1 MPSSASIGVSF
12 KVRSYDI
19 DGSVFRVQYWDAPGA
34 ERYLRLTSRLCAGA
48 SGAVVVFDVNSKSS
62 FEHLEDWIAELEA
75 YTPMPKVLVGNK
87 VDVAPELRQVS
98 ASQAE
103 LFAQKY
109 GMAYFETSATADVEV
124 HDAFSE
130 LFALIVEGIPD
141 PPEPSLL
148 LQRGITITS
157 KLARDA
163 GLRQALFLAKNN

>member
-1 MPSSASIGVSF
+1 M
-12 KVRSYDI
+12 
-19 DGSVFRVQYWDAPGA
+19 
-34 ERYLRLTSRLCAGA
+34 
-48 SGAVVVFDVNSKSS
+48 FDVNSKSS